1 MHLFAFLL
9 LLGTASVE
17 ARSSSGDAVTLAAL
31 SCSHNS
37 GTISC
42 TGGTSAQLAGGL
54 TLGTIFTT
62 ASVSGTL
69 DDATINLNDFD
80 TTVNTSGNDHG
91 LFFDGSLSSTRVR
104 LTLTVNNQTSSTTR
118 RDVQVRGESKAA
130 LYVKNSDRVVIN
142 NSANLVFATKSGGG
156 YNDDLRG
163 IHAETLASHVINITN
178 SGTIG
183 FATNCTANCG
193 SNHSAIW
200 LIQRVGG
207 LLSVTNSG
215 NINVAGANAVT
226 LEGGADNSVANVTF
240 ANGRVTASRIIN
252 SNFGGRVNA
261 VISGGSVS
269 GLFDLSNGNDL
280 VTLSGGHLTLVNG
293 ESNFR
298 GGNDTLTLNGGLL
311 TLGDA
316 TNGSKGTRFSNL
328 QTINVNVGATMRLY
342 LTRTGTA
349 FDSALTF
356 SGNIALNGAVGEE
369 PASLLLYLPSGYT
382 IGNEGYFTLMSG
394 LTVSTNLA
402 LRLADLESRVHIFS
416 ADDNTEYV
424 GAIQMVASPLSNR
437 TNLRIRWS
445 DMVAISNTASSMDC
459 SFASNTLTCTGGSVA
474 ELNTGINARLL
485 FKDITALQ
493 GGTHTGNLTINID
506 SVTDTTINA
515 TGNRH
520 GMTIDGT
527 MEGSRVTGNLT
538 VNNQTSSNATRNV
551 QVRGG
556 NRAALYVKSA
566 AGITISNSGDLVF
579 SGTNYNSGLS
589 GIHAISTGTG
599 GVTITNTKAIG
610 FASNCTANCGSNHR
624 GIWVDQRVSGVVSI
638 SNSGNIN
645 VGDGDAIRLD
655 GGTFFNFSTIAL
667 SAGSV
672 TASRIINSNFVG
684 SVFVTMSGG
693 SASGLLNFG
702 TGNDTMTVSGGTL
715 TIANGTSNFGSGNDS
730 MTLNGGRVTIANSTL
745 NFGNGTDSFTVNDG
759 TWLTLGDVTNGS
771 KGVTFS
777 GLETLTLNAD
787 STTQFYLSRTG
798 NAFDFALTLSGRINI
813 NGEAGK
819 DPTALYVHLPSGYT
833 IGNQSYFVL
842 INAISVASNAAF
854 DLTDMAQRV
863 RIFSS
868 DGNTEYE
875 GTIELQSSFNALRI
889 RWSNMVGFNN
899 TPSTMNCSFASNTLT
914 CTGGDFSE
922 IGRGINARRLFQD
935 IASLRDGIHDGDLT
949 VVINR
954 VGENVVNFVG
964 LGHGVT
970 IDGERNG
977 SRVTG
982 NLTVNHQT
990 TGTTTNVQ
998 VRHRGRAAL
1007 YVKGGSGVTVA
1018 NSANL
1023 VLAAERDGQY
1033 ELFLEGIHAIATGT
1047 GNLTVTNNS
1056 SATIG
1061 FSSACTAT
1069 CGANHRG
1076 IVASHTGTGNITI
1089 ANGGTIQLN
1098 HTTQATGMVG
1108 ILVLMPRTSASAS
1121 VTITNTATINV
1132 PDVAVSVQ
1140 GGSGKTA
1147 TVNFNSGS
1155 RVTSQSIYGSTNFG
1169 GNSAVNI
1176 SSNAIVTGG
1185 ITGARAMRP

>member
-31 SCSHNS
+31 ACANNNN
-37 GTISC
+37 TITC
-42 TGGTSAQLAGGL
+42 TGGTAAQLAGGL
-54 TLGTIFTT
+54 TLGTIFSA
-62 ASVSGTL
+62 ASVTGIS
-69 DDATINLNDFD
+69 DNAIINLNDFD
-80 TTVNTSGNDHG
+80 TTVNTTGTGHG
-91 LFFDGSLSSTRVR
+91 ITIDGSLQSTRIR
-104 LTLTVNNQTSSTTR
+104 LGITLNHQTNSTTK
-118 RDVQVRGESKAA
+118 RDVQVRGESQAA
-130 LYVKNSDRVVIN
+130 LYVRNSSDVNIN
-142 NSANLVFATKSGGG
+142 NSANLVFDTKSGGG
-156 YNDDLRG
+156 YNNGLRG
-163 IHAETLASHVINITN
+163 IHAETLASLVININN
-178 SGTIG
+178 SGNIG
-183 FATNCTANCG
+183 FASNCTANCG
-193 SNHSAIW
+193 SDHSAIW

-207 LLSVTNSG
+207 PLSVTNSG

-538 VNNQTSSNATRNV
+538 VNNQTNSGATRDV

-566 AGITISNSGDLVF
+566 AGITIGNSGDLVF

-599 GVTITNTKAIG
+599 SVTITNTKAIG

-702 TGNDTMTVSGGTL
+702 AGNDTMTVSGGTL

-730 MTLNGGRVTIANSTL
+730 I
-745 NFGNGTDSFTVNDG
+745 
-759 TWLTLGDVTNGS
+759 
-771 KGVTFS
+771 
-777 GLETLTLNAD
+777 
-787 STTQFYLSRTG
+787 
-798 NAFDFALTLSGRINI
+798 
-813 NGEAGK
+813 
-819 DPTALYVHLPSGYT
+819 
-833 IGNQSYFVL
+833 
-842 INAISVASNAAF
+842 
-854 DLTDMAQRV
+854 
-863 RIFSS
+863 
-868 DGNTEYE
+868 
-875 GTIELQSSFNALRI
+875 
-889 RWSNMVGFNN
+889 
-899 TPSTMNCSFASNTLT
+899 
-914 CTGGDFSE
+914 
-922 IGRGINARRLFQD
+922 
-935 IASLRDGIHDGDLT
+935 
-949 VVINR
+949 
-954 VGENVVNFVG
+954 
-964 LGHGVT
+964 
-970 IDGERNG
+970 
-977 SRVTG
+977 
-982 NLTVNHQT
+982 
-990 TGTTTNVQ
+990 
-998 VRHRGRAAL
+998 
-1007 YVKGGSGVTVA
+1007 
-1018 NSANL
+1018 
-1023 VLAAERDGQY
+1023 
-1033 ELFLEGIHAIATGT
+1033 
-1047 GNLTVTNNS
+1047 
-1056 SATIG
+1056 
-1061 FSSACTAT
+1061 
-1069 CGANHRG
+1069 
-1076 IVASHTGTGNITI
+1076 
-1089 ANGGTIQLN
+1089 
-1098 HTTQATGMVG
+1098 
-1108 ILVLMPRTSASAS
+1108 
-1121 VTITNTATINV
+1121 
-1132 PDVAVSVQ
+1132 
-1140 GGSGKTA
+1140 
-1147 TVNFNSGS
+1147 
-1155 RVTSQSIYGSTNFG
+1155 
-1169 GNSAVNI
+1169 
-1176 SSNAIVTGG
+1176 
-1185 ITGARAMRP
+1185 